1 MSIIIIQNV
10 RTHTHSRTH
19 THTHAHTRAHTH
31 THTHLYTHAHVHT
44 NKIFF
49 FLQLDYRMYALSF
62 NHGPPYI
69 REKWHI
75 DVNISSQEE
84 HPVRDI
90 RLLVRGSTIFCGLD
104 LEKTLVI
111 EDQGDR

>member
-1 MSIIIIQNV
+1 
-10 RTHTHSRTH
+10 
-19 THTHAHTRAHTH
+19 
-31 THTHLYTHAHVHT
+31 
-44 NKIFF
+44 
-49 FLQLDYRMYALSF
+49 MYALSF
-62 NHGPPYI
+62 NHEPPYI

-84 HPVRDI
+84 HPVKDI
-90 RLLVRGSTIFCGLD
+90 RLLVRGSAIFCGLD